1 LSASDPTHGSV
12 STVATAR
19 QDAVPRRWTLHG
31 LNNGRIF
38 DWTCRGVSLLPRSA
52 SYAIGHV
59 GSWIAWRA
67 WPHTREAL
75 ADNLTALF
83 PHASQRELHARA
95 LETLRSYTRDVIDF
109 LRAIEVPADRAAQLF
124 EVRERDGVVMRELL
138 AQERGIIL
146 VTGHYGN
153 WEIGG
158 VFMRRVFDVPLT
170 VVAMAEANEEVN
182 RIRHEIR
189 GSLGLDTIEV
199 RRSFDTA
206 LQIRRRLADNHIVAM
221 LMDRHM
227 GRDRV
232 EVTLLGRRAWFLRT
246 PVLMAHLTGAPLLPC
261 FIERIGRARFR
272 IQQGEPIFVSHD
284 KPREDAIREAAQRF
298 ADQLDAKIR
307 EHPSLWYHF
316 YPYWKAQTDDYDA
329 LT

>member
-1 LSASDPTHGSV
+1 
-12 STVATAR
+12 
-19 QDAVPRRWTLHG
+19 
-31 LNNGRIF
+31 
-38 DWTCRGVSLLPRSA
+38 
-52 SYAIGHV
+52 
-59 GSWIAWRA
+59 
-67 WPHTREAL
+67 
-75 ADNLTALF
+75 
-83 PHASQRELHARA
+83 
-95 LETLRSYTRDVIDF
+95 
-109 LRAIEVPADRAAQLF
+109 
-124 EVRERDGVVMRELL
+124 VRERDGVVLRELL
-138 AQERGIIL
+138 AQKRGIIL

-189 GSLGLDTIEV
+189 DSLGLDTIEV

-221 LMDRHM
+221 LMDRHI